1 MMLIKQIKA
10 REILDSRGN
19 PTVEAEI
26 KLKNGLCA
34 SASVPSGASTGI
46 HEALELRD
54 GGKRY
59 NGLGVLTAVRNI
71 ERIIA
76 PKLVGRRVDQQQR
89 IDQQMIDLDGTAN
102 KKKLGANSILA
113 VSMACARTAS
123 LALKKP
129 LYRHLNQL
137 GKFGKIKKMP
147 YATMNILN
155 GGRHAD
161 NGLSIQEFMIVPKQ
175 KKFAARVRAG
185 AEIFHAL
192 KSILVAK
199 KLVALVGDEGGYA
212 PRLKNNEQAI
222 QLIIQAIKKAGYRPG
237 GDVNLGMDLA
247 ASEFYRQ
254 KRYFLQGQGISA
266 DSMIKLLDRWMN
278 KYPFELIEDPL
289 AEDDWLN
296 WEKITGF
303 LGGSVLLVG
312 DDLFATN
319 FDRLDEGINQ
329 GVANAILI
337 KLNQIG
343 SLTETLNTIKLA
355 KAYDYQ
361 VIVSHRSGETTDDF
375 ISDLAVGANADYIKT
390 GSLSRGERVG
400 KYNRLM
406 AIENEI
412 F

>member
-1 MMLIKQIKA
+1 MLIKQIKA